1 MTNRE
6 LVKLLMKYPPE
17 MEVQMEV
24 NNMIGIP
31 TDIDWNMGGVNAWL
45 TITDYPLLKADDNP

>member
-6 LVKLLMKYPPE
+6 LVKLLMKYPSE

-24 NNMIGIP
+24 NNMKGIP
-31 TDIDWNMGGVNAWL
+31 TDIDWIMGGVNAQL
-45 TITDYPLLKADDNP
+45 MITDYPLLKADDNP